1 MTTVRSHTWVRASE
15 LATFLILH
23 RLDITL
29 LHPALQSRAGTPG
42 SQASWPSQ
50 FLPTQGSGQQ
60 CERERKE
67 QGGGNVLPALR
78 WSCISPA
85 VGDVRRAP
93 DLNSFPS
100 ARGVLVPVRASHPPW
115 VERQPG
121 HHLYH
126 KSTKQTSHPGRRSF
140 QNHRHT
146 HTGTCPLHVPVVLS
160 ASTRALLRNR

>member
-1 MTTVRSHTWVRASE
+1 MTIVRSHTWVRASE

-23 RLDITL
+23 RPDITL

-67 QGGGNVLPALR
+67 QWGRERPSCFEVVLHLSSSGRRVQGSRLKLLPICPAALQGI
-78 WSCISPA
+78 C
-85 VGDVRRAP
+85 
-93 DLNSFPS
+93 
-100 ARGVLVPVRASHPPW
+100 GVLVPVRASHPPW
-115 VERQPG
+115 VERQPV

-140 QNHRHT
+140 QNHRHR
-146 HTGTCPLHVPVVLS
+146 HTQ
-160 ASTRALLRNR
+160 ALAPYTFL